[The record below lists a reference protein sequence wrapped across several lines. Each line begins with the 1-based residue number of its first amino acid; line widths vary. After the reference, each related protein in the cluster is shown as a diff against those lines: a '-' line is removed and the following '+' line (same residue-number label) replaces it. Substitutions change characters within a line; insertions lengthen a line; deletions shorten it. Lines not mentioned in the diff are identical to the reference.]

1 MTVEDTVENGKTLE
15 RPPLAELAR
24 KMLLASIGAV
34 ALLQEEAEAFV
45 QKLIER
51 GEITEKD
58 GSTLMK
64 DFREKRR
71 KKAEEELDKRI
82 GSLIDRMN
90 VPTKSDIETLSEKIA
105 SLAEKVDQLKK

>member
-1 MTVEDTVENGKTLE
+1 MTVENMAAEEQPTE

-34 ALLQEEAEAFV
+34 ALVQEEAEVFIH
-45 QKLIER
+45 KLIEK

-58 GSTLMK
+58 GVGILK
-64 DFREKRR
+64 DFREKRK

-82 GSLIDRMN
+82 SSLIERMN
-90 VPTKSDIETLSEKIA
+90 VPTKSDINALSEKIA
-105 SLAEKVDQLKK
+105 ELAEKLDKK